1 MVEFPCE
8 QCGEVEGT
16 RTVMDFDTKE
26 KEVLCFPCRYPILKK
41 RLGWDE
47 RDEDSENERIE
58 SEDSGQM
65 SIGDF

>member
-1 MVEFPCE
+1 
-8 QCGEVEGT
+8 
-16 RTVMDFDTKE
+16 MDFDTGS
-26 KEVLCFPCRYPILKK
+26 KEVLCFPCRYPILEK

-47 RDEDSENERIE
+47 RDDDSENERIE